1 MFYKTRKIINVLANK
16 DIAWWQSFAKASVRN
31 PTALGHR
38 LYYNIKRCLF
48 DLAARLGIYKYKYN
62 IIFLAGMPLSATTW
76 VKNMFGRVPGYFT
89 RYSPM
94 PYDVSV
100 IQDFSESA
108 FMFTPKHGYTLF
120 KTHLNPKP
128 NNLNIIHNNNVKK
141 IIVTHRDFRD
151 VALAHYHRIK
161 KFPSLPGAVH
171 FSDITKSTKEKS
183 INESIK
189 ITSEEIVPW
198 IDGWMEIANEHK
210 GFVYFCEF
218 ENLRSNPKSEFKK
231 MLDFYEIKI
240 SAKKID
246 AIIKDSKG
254 TGEVKENFNKAV
266 IQPWALASNFRSG
279 KIGGWKDEF
288 TEENIKYCEKILGK
302 DLIRHGYEKDNNWAK
317 LAVKSLD
324 GLHRSIRN
332 P

>member
-1 MFYKTRKIINVLANK
+1 MLYKTQKIISVLANK
-16 DIAWWQSFAKASVRN
+16 DIAWWQSFARATVCN
-31 PTALGHR
+31 PAGLAHR

-100 IQDFSESA
+100 RQDLSESA

-128 NNLNIIHNNNVKK
+128 SNLNIIFNNNVKK

-151 VALAHYHRIK
+151 AALAHYHRIK
-161 KFPSLPGAVH
+161 KFPTLPAAA
-171 FSDITKSTKEKS
+171 FYSDITKTTKEEA

-189 ITSEEIVPW
+189 IASEHYVPW
-198 IDGWMEIANEHK
+198 IDGWMNIAKEHK
-210 GFVYFCEF
+210 DFVYFCEF
-218 ENLRSNPKSEFKK
+218 KNLRNNPKAEFKK

-240 SAKKID
+240 SDDKID
-246 AIIKDSKG
+246 AVIEACKG
-254 TGEVKENFNKAV
+254 KGEMESNHKKAAF
-266 IQPWALASNFRSG
+266 QTWALSSNFRSG
-279 KIGGWKDEF
+279 KSGGWKDEF

-302 DLIRHGYEKDNNWAK
+302 DLIRHGYEKDSNWAN
-317 LAVKSLD
+317 ST
-324 GLHRSIRN
+324 
-332 P
+332 